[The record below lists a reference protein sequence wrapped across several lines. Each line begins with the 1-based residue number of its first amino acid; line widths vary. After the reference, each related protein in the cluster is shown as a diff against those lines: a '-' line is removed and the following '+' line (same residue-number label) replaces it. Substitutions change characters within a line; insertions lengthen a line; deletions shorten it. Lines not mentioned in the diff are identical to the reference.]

1 MGKNN
6 KNNTSNDIYQEK
18 QINKKHRGKSEKIT
32 KRIEKRRN
40 KKKIKVQNTQRR
52 NLFKYIIKM
61 FKQRKQYIDL
71 IRLPLDFKEIEI
83 SIKKIIAH
91 KDKESINRILRCFDT
106 MEKLVKEI
114 NLNTFENK
122 SIIKDVDRLMRS
134 LKVKQN
140 PKYPLK
146 YSLYHMF
153 KKKDPKARYTSN
165 IEEIIPEC
173 LSSYYLLVKVLFD
186 YYLKEENDDNKKL
199 NDENNENED
208 NKINENENNK
218 NNESEESEIDEKLML
233 EEEYKA
239 IDKQAGMNAEFIN
252 KAFSRIIN
260 DNIQKKKEKDEKNKN
275 NDTNLNHLN
284 ENQNEEPINKLNG
297 PSASDFLKMT
307 MELLK

>member
-40 KKKIKVQNTQRR
+40 KKKIKEQNSQRR

-153 KKKDPKARYTSN
+153 KKKDPKVRYTSN
-165 IEEIIPEC
+165 IEEIIREC

-186 YYLKEENDDNKKL
+186 YYLKEEN
-199 NDENNENED
+199 
-208 NKINENENNK
+208 ENENNN
-218 NNESEESEIDEKLML
+218 NNESEESEIDEKLIL

-239 IDKQAGMNAEFIN
+239 MEKQIGMNAEFIN

-260 DNIQKKKEKDEKNKN
+260 DNIHKKKQNNNINN
-275 NDTNLNHLN
+275 NDTNLNNLE
-284 ENQNEEPINKLNG
+284 ENKNNEPIKKLDG

-307 MELLK
+307 MDLLN

>member
-40 KKKIKVQNTQRR
+40 KKKIKEQNSQRR

-153 KKKDPKARYTSN
+153 KKKDPKVRYTSN
-165 IEEIIPEC
+165 IEEIIREC

-186 YYLKEENDDNKKL
+186 YYLKEENENE
-199 NDENNENED
+199 NTEINENTNNEN
-208 NKINENENNK
+208 IENNNDDDIK
-218 NNESEESEIDEKLML
+218 NEEESEIDEKLIL

-239 IDKQAGMNAEFIN
+239 MEKQIGMNAEFIN

-260 DNIQKKKEKDEKNKN
+260 DNVHKKKQNNNINN
-275 NDTNLNHLN
+275 NDTNLNNLE
-284 ENQNEEPINKLNG
+284 ENKNNEPIKKLDG

-307 MELLK
+307 MDLLN

>member
-40 KKKIKVQNTQRR
+40 KKKIKEQNSQRR

-153 KKKDPKARYTSN
+153 KKKDPKVRYTSN
-165 IEEIIPEC
+165 IEEIIREC

-186 YYLKEENDDNKKL
+186 YYLKEENENE
-199 NDENNENED
+199 NIEINENTNNEN
-208 NKINENENNK
+208 IENNNDDDIK
-218 NNESEESEIDEKLML
+218 NEEESEIDEKLIL

-239 IDKQAGMNAEFIN
+239 MEKQIGMNAEFIN

-260 DNIQKKKEKDEKNKN
+260 DNVHKKKQNNNINN
-275 NDTNLNHLN
+275 NDTNLNNLE
-284 ENQNEEPINKLNG
+284 ENKNNEPIKKLDG

-307 MELLK
+307 MDLLN

>member
-40 KKKIKVQNTQRR
+40 KKKIKEQNSQRR

-153 KKKDPKARYTSN
+153 KKKDPKVRYTSN
-165 IEEIIPEC
+165 IEEIIREC

-186 YYLKEENDDNKKL
+186 YYLKEENEKENE
-199 NDENNENED
+199 NTEINENTNNEN
-208 NKINENENNK
+208 IENNNDDDIK
-218 NNESEESEIDEKLML
+218 NEEESEIDEKLIL

-239 IDKQAGMNAEFIN
+239 MEKQIGMNAEFIN

-260 DNIQKKKEKDEKNKN
+260 DNIHKKKQNNNINN
-275 NDTNLNHLN
+275 NDTNLNNLE
-284 ENQNEEPINKLNG
+284 ENKNNEPIKKLDG

-307 MELLK
+307 MDLLN

>member
-1 MGKNN
+1 MGKKN
-6 KNNTSNDIYQEK
+6 KNNTNDIYQEK
-18 QINKKHRGKSEKIT
+18 QINKKHRGKSEKIM
-32 KRIEKRRN
+32 KRIEKKRN
-40 KKKIKVQNTQRR
+40 KKKVKVENSEKR
-52 NLFKYIIKM
+52 NLFKYILKI
-61 FKQRKQYIDL
+61 FKERNQHIDL
-71 IRLPLDFKEIEI
+71 IRLPLDFKEIVI
-83 SIKKIIAH
+83 SVKKIISH

-106 MEKLVKEI
+106 MEKLVREI

-153 KKKDPKARYTSN
+153 RKKDPKARYTSN

-186 YYLKEENDDNKKL
+186 YYLKEESDDNKKI
-199 NDENNENED
+199 DEENKENED
-208 NKINENENNK
+208 NNINENENNN

-260 DNIQKKKEKDEKNKN
+260 DNIQKKKEENENKN
-275 NDTNLNHLN
+275 NDTNLNNIN
-284 ENQNEEPINKLNG
+284 ENNEQNTKLNG

>member
-1 MGKNN
+1 
-6 KNNTSNDIYQEK
+6 
-18 QINKKHRGKSEKIT
+18 
-32 KRIEKRRN
+32 
-40 KKKIKVQNTQRR
+40 
-52 NLFKYIIKM
+52 
-61 FKQRKQYIDL
+61 
-71 IRLPLDFKEIEI
+71 
-83 SIKKIIAH
+83 
-91 KDKESINRILRCFDT
+91 

-208 NKINENENNK
+208 NKINENDNNK

-260 DNIQKKKEKDEKNKN
+260 DNIQKKKEENENKN
-275 NDTNLNHLN
+275 NDTNLNNIN
-284 ENQNEEPINKLNG
+284 ENNEQNTKLNG

>member
-40 KKKIKVQNTQRR
+40 KKKIKEQNSQRR

-186 YYLKEENDDNKKL
+186 YYLKEENENE
-199 NDENNENED
+199 NTEINENTNNEN
-208 NKINENENNK
+208 IENNNDDDIK
-218 NNESEESEIDEKLML
+218 NEEESEIDEKLIL

-239 IDKQAGMNAEFIN
+239 MEKQIGMNAEFIN

-260 DNIQKKKEKDEKNKN
+260 DNVHKKKQNNNINN
-275 NDTNLNHLN
+275 NDTNLNNLE
-284 ENQNEEPINKLNG
+284 ENKNNEPIKKLDG

-307 MELLK
+307 MDLLN

>member
-40 KKKIKVQNTQRR
+40 KKKIKEQNSQRR

-153 KKKDPKARYTSN
+153 KKKDPKVRYTSN
-165 IEEIIPEC
+165 IEEIIREC

-186 YYLKEENDDNKKL
+186 YYLKEEN
-199 NDENNENED
+199 E
-208 NKINENENNK
+208 NENENTEINENT
-218 NNESEESEIDEKLML
+218 NNENIENNNDDDIKNEEESEIDEKLIL

-239 IDKQAGMNAEFIN
+239 MEKQIGMNAEFIN

-260 DNIQKKKEKDEKNKN
+260 DNVHKKKQNNNINN
-275 NDTNLNHLN
+275 NDTNLNNLE
-284 ENQNEEPINKLNG
+284 ENKNNEPIKKLDG

-307 MELLK
+307 MDLLN

>member
-40 KKKIKVQNTQRR
+40 KKKIKEQNSQRR

-153 KKKDPKARYTSN
+153 KKKDPKVRYTSN
-165 IEEIIPEC
+165 IEEIIREC

-186 YYLKEENDDNKKL
+186 YYLKEEN
-199 NDENNENED
+199 E
-208 NKINENENNK
+208 NENENTEINENT
-218 NNESEESEIDEKLML
+218 NNENIENNNDDDIKNEEESEIDEKLIL

-239 IDKQAGMNAEFIN
+239 MEKQIGMNAEFIN

-260 DNIQKKKEKDEKNKN
+260 DNVHKKKQNNNINN
-275 NDTNLNHLN
+275 NDTNLNNLE
-284 ENQNEEPINKLNG
+284 ENKNNEPIKKLEG

-307 MELLK
+307 MDLLN

>member
-40 KKKIKVQNTQRR
+40 KKKIKEQNSQRR

-153 KKKDPKARYTSN
+153 KKKDPKVRYTSN
-165 IEEIIPEC
+165 IEEIIREC

-186 YYLKEENDDNKKL
+186 YYLKEEN
-199 NDENNENED
+199 ENENTE
-208 NKINENENNK
+208 INENNNNQNIENNNNDDK
-218 NNESEESEIDEKLML
+218 NEEESEIDEKLIL

-239 IDKQAGMNAEFIN
+239 MEKQIGMNAEFIN

-260 DNIQKKKEKDEKNKN
+260 DNIH
-275 NDTNLNHLN
+275 T
-284 ENQNEEPINKLNG
+284 
-297 PSASDFLKMT
+297 
-307 MELLK
+307 

>member
-1 MGKNN
+1 MGKKN
-6 KNNTSNDIYQEK
+6 KNNSNDIYQEK
-18 QINKKHRGKSEKIT
+18 QINKKHRGKSEKIM
-32 KRIEKRRN
+32 KRIEKKRN
-40 KKKIKVQNTQRR
+40 KKKVKVENSEKR
-52 NLFKYIIKM
+52 NLFKYILKI
-61 FKQRKQYIDL
+61 FKERNQHIDL
-71 IRLPLDFKEIEI
+71 IRLPLDFKEIVI
-83 SIKKIIAH
+83 SVKKIISH

-106 MEKLVKEI
+106 MEKLVREI

-153 KKKDPKARYTSN
+153 RKKDPKARYTSN

-186 YYLKEENDDNKKL
+186 YYLKEESDDNKKI
-199 NDENNENED
+199 NEENNENED
-208 NKINENENNK
+208 NNINENNN

-260 DNIQKKKEKDEKNKN
+260 DNIQKKKEENENKN
-275 NDTNLNHLN
+275 IDTNLNNIN
-284 ENQNEEPINKLNG
+284 ENENNEQNTKFNG

>member
-18 QINKKHRGKSEKIT
+18 QINKKHRGKSEKIK

-40 KKKIKVQNTQRR
+40 KKKIKEKNSKRR

-153 KKKDPKARYTSN
+153 KKKDPKVRYTSN
-165 IEEIIPEC
+165 IEEIIREC

-186 YYLKEENDDNKKL
+186 YYLKKE
-199 NDENNENED
+199 
-208 NKINENENNK
+208 NENENTEINENT
-218 NNESEESEIDEKLML
+218 NNENIENNNDDDIKNEEESEIDEKLIL

-239 IDKQAGMNAEFIN
+239 MEKQIGMNAEFIN

-260 DNIQKKKEKDEKNKN
+260 DNVHKKKQNNNINNNDNNINNLEENKN
-275 NDTNLNHLN
+275 N
-284 ENQNEEPINKLNG
+284 EPIKKLDG

-307 MELLK
+307 MDLLN

>member
-153 KKKDPKARYTSN
+153 KKKDPKVRYTSN
-165 IEEIIPEC
+165 IEEIIREC

-186 YYLKEENDDNKKL
+186 YYLKEENENE
-199 NDENNENED
+199 NIEINENNNNEN
-208 NKINENENNK
+208 IENNNNDDIK
-218 NNESEESEIDEKLML
+218 NEEESEIDEKLIL

-239 IDKQAGMNAEFIN
+239 MEKQIGMNAEFIN

-260 DNIQKKKEKDEKNKN
+260 DKVHKKKQNNNINN
-275 NDTNLNHLN
+275 NDTNLNNLE
-284 ENQNEEPINKLNG
+284 ENKNNEPIKKLDG

-307 MELLK
+307 MDLLN

>member
-1 MGKNN
+1 MGKKNQNN
-6 KNNTSNDIYQEK
+6 RNDIFQEK
-18 QINKKHRGKSEKIT
+18 QINKKHRGKSEKIM
-32 KRIEKRRN
+32 KRIEKKRN
-40 KKKIKVQNTQRR
+40 KKKIKVENNEKR
-52 NLFKYIIKM
+52 NLFKYIIKI
-61 FKQRKQYIDL
+61 FKERKQHIDL

-83 SIKKIIAH
+83 SIKKIISH

-106 MEKLVKEI
+106 MEKLVREI

-134 LKVKQN
+134 LKIKQN

-186 YYLKEENDDNKKL
+186 YYLKEESDDNKKL

-208 NKINENENNK
+208 NKINENDNNK

-239 IDKQAGMNAEFIN
+239 IDKQGGMNAEFIN

>member
-40 KKKIKVQNTQRR
+40 KKKIKEQNSQRR
-52 NLFKYIIKM
+52 NLFKYIIKI

-153 KKKDPKARYTSN
+153 KKKDPKVRYTSN
-165 IEEIIPEC
+165 IEEIIREC

-186 YYLKEENDDNKKL
+186 YYLKEEN
-199 NDENNENED
+199 ENENTE
-208 NKINENENNK
+208 INENNNNQNIENNNNDDK
-218 NNESEESEIDEKLML
+218 NEEESEIDEKLIL

-239 IDKQAGMNAEFIN
+239 MEKQIGMNAEFIN

-260 DNIQKKKEKDEKNKN
+260 DNIHKKKQNNNINN
-275 NDTNLNHLN
+275 NDTNLNNLE
-284 ENQNEEPINKLNG
+284 ENKNNEPIKKLDG

-307 MELLK
+307 MDLLN

>member
-40 KKKIKVQNTQRR
+40 KKKIKEQNSQRR

-153 KKKDPKARYTSN
+153 KKKDPKVRYTSN
-165 IEEIIPEC
+165 IEEIIREC

-186 YYLKEENDDNKKL
+186 YYLKEEN
-199 NDENNENED
+199 E
-208 NKINENENNK
+208 NENENTEINENT
-218 NNESEESEIDEKLML
+218 NNENIENNNDDDIKNEEESEIDEKLIL

-239 IDKQAGMNAEFIN
+239 MEKQIGMNAEFIN

-260 DNIQKKKEKDEKNKN
+260 DNIHKKKQNNNINN
-275 NDTNLNHLN
+275 NDTNLNNLE
-284 ENQNEEPINKLNG
+284 ENKNNEPIKKLDG

-307 MELLK
+307 MDLLN

>member
-1 MGKNN
+1 MGKKN
-6 KNNTSNDIYQEK
+6 KNSTNDIYQEK
-18 QINKKHRGKSEKIT
+18 QINKKHRGKSEKIM
-32 KRIEKRRN
+32 KRIEKKRN
-40 KKKIKVQNTQRR
+40 KKKIKVENSEKR
-52 NLFKYIIKM
+52 NLFKYIIKI
-61 FKQRKQYIDL
+61 FKERKQHIDL
-71 IRLPLDFKEIEI
+71 IKLPLDFKEIVI
-83 SIKKIIAH
+83 SIKKIISH

-106 MEKLVKEI
+106 MEKLVREI

-153 KKKDPKARYTSN
+153 RKKDPKARYTSN

-186 YYLKEENDDNKKL
+186 YYLKEESDDNKKI
-199 NDENNENED
+199 DEENKENED
-208 NKINENENNK
+208 NNINENENNN

-260 DNIQKKKEKDEKNKN
+260 DNIQKKKEENENKN
-275 NDTNLNHLN
+275 NDTNLNNIN
-284 ENQNEEPINKLNG
+284 ENNEQNTKLNG

>member
-40 KKKIKVQNTQRR
+40 KKKIKEQNSQRR

-153 KKKDPKARYTSN
+153 KKKDPKVRYTSN
-165 IEEIIPEC
+165 IEEIIREC

-186 YYLKEENDDNKKL
+186 YYLKEEN
-199 NDENNENED
+199 ENENTE
-208 NKINENENNK
+208 INENNNNQNIENNNNDDK
-218 NNESEESEIDEKLML
+218 NEEESEIDEKLIL

-239 IDKQAGMNAEFIN
+239 MEKQIGMNAEFIN

-260 DNIQKKKEKDEKNKN
+260 DNIHKKKQNNNINN
-275 NDTNLNHLN
+275 NDTNLNNLE
-284 ENQNEEPINKLNG
+284 ENKNNEPIKKLDG

-307 MELLK
+307 MDLLN

>member
-40 KKKIKVQNTQRR
+40 KKKIKEQNSQRR

-153 KKKDPKARYTSN
+153 RKKDPKARYTSN

-186 YYLKEENDDNKKL
+186 YYLKEEN
-199 NDENNENED
+199 ENENTE
-208 NKINENENNK
+208 INENNNNQNIENNNNDDK
-218 NNESEESEIDEKLML
+218 NEEESEIDEKLIL

-239 IDKQAGMNAEFIN
+239 MEKQIGMNAEFIN

-260 DNIQKKKEKDEKNKN
+260 DNIHKKKQNNNINN
-275 NDTNLNHLN
+275 NDTNLNNLE
-284 ENQNEEPINKLNG
+284 ENKNNEPIKKLDG

-307 MELLK
+307 MDLLN

>member
-153 KKKDPKARYTSN
+153 KKKDPKVRYTSN
-165 IEEIIPEC
+165 IEEIIREC

-186 YYLKEENDDNKKL
+186 YYLKEENENE
-199 NDENNENED
+199 NIEINENNNNEN
-208 NKINENENNK
+208 IENNNNDDIK
-218 NNESEESEIDEKLML
+218 NEEESEIDEKLIL

-239 IDKQAGMNAEFIN
+239 MEKQIGMNAEFIN

-260 DNIQKKKEKDEKNKN
+260 DNVHKKKQNNNINN
-275 NDTNLNHLN
+275 NDTNLNNLE
-284 ENQNEEPINKLNG
+284 ENKNNEPIKKLDG

-307 MELLK
+307 MDLLN

>member
-1 MGKNN
+1 MGKKN
-6 KNNTSNDIYQEK
+6 KNSTNDIYQEK

-40 KKKIKVQNTQRR
+40 KKKIKEQNSQRR
-52 NLFKYIIKM
+52 NLFKYILKI
-61 FKQRKQYIDL
+61 FKERKQHIDL
-71 IRLPLDFKEIEI
+71 IKLPLDFKEIVI
-83 SIKKIIAH
+83 SVKKIISH

-153 KKKDPKARYTSN
+153 RKKDPKARYTSN

-186 YYLKEENDDNKKL
+186 YYLKEESDDIKKL
-199 NDENNENED
+199 DEKKNENED
-208 NKINENENNK
+208 NNINENENNK
-218 NNESEESEIDEKLML
+218 NNESEESEIDEKLIL

-260 DNIQKKKEKDEKNKN
+260 DNIQKKKEENEKNKN
-275 NDTNLNHLN
+275 NDTNLNNLN
-284 ENQNEEPINKLNG
+284 ENENNEEITKLNG

>member
-40 KKKIKVQNTQRR
+40 KKKIKEQNSQRR

-91 KDKESINRILRCFDT
+91 KDKESINRILRCFDS

-153 KKKDPKARYTSN
+153 KKKDPKVRYTSN
-165 IEEIIPEC
+165 IEEIIREC

-186 YYLKEENDDNKKL
+186 YYLKEEN
-199 NDENNENED
+199 ENENTE
-208 NKINENENNK
+208 INENNNNQNIENNNNDDK
-218 NNESEESEIDEKLML
+218 NEEESEIDEKLIL

-239 IDKQAGMNAEFIN
+239 MEKQIGMNAEFIN

-260 DNIQKKKEKDEKNKN
+260 DNIHKKKQNNNINN
-275 NDTNLNHLN
+275 NDTNLNNLE
-284 ENQNEEPINKLNG
+284 ENKNNEPIKKLDG

-307 MELLK
+307 MDLLN